1 MSHRERIERAIALK
15 EVDRLPWS
23 MWKHCHNIDR
33 FPRKL
38 AEYTLMM
45 QRELDLD
52 FVKFIPYGQVQ
63 CVDWGLD
70 LRQSP
75 SDLEQPRIVG
85 PVIKTKADWDK
96 IVPRNGW
103 EGEYAV
109 ILEAQRGVT
118 QDSLVEVRDY
128 LVANRIPRVVLRT
141 ARSTGADVGGIDA
154 DRLTPA
160 QRTFREMI
168 ETDAA
173 TVRGR

>member
-1 MSHRERIERAIALK
+1 MKAISLILLCAALASGCVVTKRVDKGHGDYGMTVEVWRDGSLSYQGRKVSRE
-15 EVDRLPWS
+15 
-23 MWKHCHNIDR
+23 
-33 FPRKL
+33 KL
-38 AEYTLMM
+38 V
-45 QRELDLD
+45 RELRGDA
-52 FVKFIPYGQVQ
+52 FVEERG
-63 CVDWGLD
+63 
-70 LRQSP
+70 
-75 SDLEQPRIVG
+75 
-85 PVIKTKADWDK
+85 KTAQ
-96 IVPRNGW
+96 R
-103 EGEYAV
+103 AV

-173 TVRGR
+173 AARGR

>member
-1 MSHRERIERAIALK
+1 MKAISLILLCAALASGCVVTKRVDKGHGDYGMTVEVWRDGSLSYQGRKVSRE
-15 EVDRLPWS
+15 
-23 MWKHCHNIDR
+23 
-33 FPRKL
+33 KL
-38 AEYTLMM
+38 V
-45 QRELDLD
+45 RELRGDA
-52 FVKFIPYGQVQ
+52 FVEERG
-63 CVDWGLD
+63 
-70 LRQSP
+70 
-75 SDLEQPRIVG
+75 
-85 PVIKTKADWDK
+85 KTAQ
-96 IVPRNGW
+96 R
-103 EGEYAV
+103 AV

>member
-1 MSHRERIERAIALK
+1 MKAIPLILLCAALASGCVVTKRVDKGHGDYGMTVEVWRDGSLSYQGRKVSRE
-15 EVDRLPWS
+15 
-23 MWKHCHNIDR
+23 
-33 FPRKL
+33 KL
-38 AEYTLMM
+38 V
-45 QRELDLD
+45 RELRGDA
-52 FVKFIPYGQVQ
+52 FVEERG
-63 CVDWGLD
+63 
-70 LRQSP
+70 
-75 SDLEQPRIVG
+75 
-85 PVIKTKADWDK
+85 KTAQ
-96 IVPRNGW
+96 R
-103 EGEYAV
+103 AV

-168 ETDAA
+168 ETDTA

>member
-1 MSHRERIERAIALK
+1 MKAIPLILLCAALASGCVVTKRVDKGHGDYGMTVEVWRDGSLSYQGRKVSRE
-15 EVDRLPWS
+15 
-23 MWKHCHNIDR
+23 
-33 FPRKL
+33 KL
-38 AEYTLMM
+38 V
-45 QRELDLD
+45 RELRGDA
-52 FVKFIPYGQVQ
+52 FVEERG
-63 CVDWGLD
+63 
-70 LRQSP
+70 
-75 SDLEQPRIVG
+75 
-85 PVIKTKADWDK
+85 KTAQ
-96 IVPRNGW
+96 R
-103 EGEYAV
+103 AV

>member
-1 MSHRERIERAIALK
+1 MKAIPLILLCAALASGCVVTKRVDKGHGDYGMTVEVWRDGSLSYQGRKVSRE
-15 EVDRLPWS
+15 
-23 MWKHCHNIDR
+23 
-33 FPRKL
+33 KL
-38 AEYTLMM
+38 V
-45 QRELDLD
+45 RELRGDA
-52 FVKFIPYGQVQ
+52 FVEERG
-63 CVDWGLD
+63 
-70 LRQSP
+70 
-75 SDLEQPRIVG
+75 
-85 PVIKTKADWDK
+85 KTAQ
-96 IVPRNGW
+96 R
-103 EGEYAV
+103 AV

-173 TVRGR
+173 AVRGL

>member
-1 MSHRERIERAIALK
+1 MKAIPLILLCAALTSGCVVTKRVDKGHGDYGMTVEVWRDGSLSYQGRKVSRE
-15 EVDRLPWS
+15 
-23 MWKHCHNIDR
+23 
-33 FPRKL
+33 KL
-38 AEYTLMM
+38 V
-45 QRELDLD
+45 RELRGDA
-52 FVKFIPYGQVQ
+52 FVEERG
-63 CVDWGLD
+63 
-70 LRQSP
+70 
-75 SDLEQPRIVG
+75 
-85 PVIKTKADWDK
+85 KTAQ
-96 IVPRNGW
+96 R
-103 EGEYAV
+103 AV

>member
-1 MSHRERIERAIALK
+1 MKAIPLILLCAALASGCVVTKRVDKGHGDYGMTVEVWRDGSLSYQGRKVSRE
-15 EVDRLPWS
+15 
-23 MWKHCHNIDR
+23 
-33 FPRKL
+33 KL
-38 AEYTLMM
+38 V
-45 QRELDLD
+45 RELRGDA
-52 FVKFIPYGQVQ
+52 FVEERG
-63 CVDWGLD
+63 
-70 LRQSP
+70 
-75 SDLEQPRIVG
+75 
-85 PVIKTKADWDK
+85 KTAQ
-96 IVPRNGW
+96 R
-103 EGEYAV
+103 AV

-141 ARSTGADVGGIDA
+141 ARSTEADVGGIDA